1 MKYYKADLVLPD
13 SLVRELQR
21 YVQGG
26 YLYIPSQKDGRRK
39 WGELSGSRAE
49 LNERN
54 ARIRQDY
61 ADGSSVDE
69 LAEAY
74 YLSVHSIRKI
84 AVSYTHLAG
93 REPIAGYPAPA
104 SP

>member
-1 MKYYKADLVLPD
+1 MKYYKAELVLPD

-26 YLYIPSQKDGRRK
+26 YLYIPSQKDGHRK

-54 ARIRQDY
+54 ARIRHDY

-84 AVSYTHLAG
+84 VY
-93 REPIAGYPAPA
+93 EK
-104 SP
+104 